1 MLASLYGLL
10 LKFYAGVDALTV
22 ASAAAWSSNHMS
34 EELEISELV
43 ARNWRG
49 LVRPSVREVVE
60 TRSKSVGDQEFCYY
74 GKFVVRP
81 LERGYGTTIGNSLRR
96 ILLSSLCG
104 AAVTNIRITGVSH
117 EFSSLPG
124 VIEDVTEVVQNFKQV
139 IIHLNSGTTVTGRIH
154 KKGAPGTIV
163 EVTAGDIQFDSA
175 EVQVINPQQRI
186 ATLTEGGEFEV
197 SLEVEMGRGYLTAT
211 SEAVADKPL
220 DTIPVDAMFNPIEK
234 VRYTVNDA
242 RVAQATDYD
251 KLTVEIWTDGTVH
264 PQDALG
270 YAAKIL
276 KEQAQVFINFYE
288 HPEPVIVEELEP
300 EEEWNEYLFQP
311 VQELEL
317 SVRSA
322 NCLQNAGIDYIH
334 QLVQRTETEML
345 KTKNFGR
352 KSLNEIKE
360 LLSERDLSLGMKL
373 HNFPEDRVR

>member
-1 MLASLYGLL
+1 
-10 LKFYAGVDALTV
+10 
-22 ASAAAWSSNHMS
+22 MS
-34 EELEISELV
+34 EEIEISELV

-139 IIHLNSGTTVTGRIH
+139 IIHLSAGTTVTGRIH

-163 EVTAGDIQFDSA
+163 EVTAGDIHFDSA
-175 EVQVINPQQRI
+175 DVQVINPQQRI